1 MEAKRQTLEHGFGP
15 FYRPDSVVLILGSFP
30 SVKSREAAFFYGH
43 PQNRFWPLLAHL
55 CGEGTPCTR
64 EEKTVLLERHG
75 VALYDVIERCSIIGS
90 ADSTIRD
97 VVPADLRPILE
108 ESHVEDRIFVNGG
121 TAARLY
127 EKYLLPNFGIAARR
141 LPSTSPANAA
151 WSFERLLAA
160 WGKELNPVLG
170 GVHDNTRM
178 L

>member
-1 MEAKRQTLEHGFGP
+1 MPAQITQSNVRLLIPGKAAGVAMLIAEKRAVP
-15 FYRPDSVVLILGSFP
+15 P
-30 SVKSREAAFFYGH
+30 
-43 PQNRFWPLLAHL
+43 
-55 CGEGTPCTR
+55 
-64 EEKTVLLERHG
+64 KTALLERHG

-127 EKYLLPNFGIAARR
+127 EKYLQPNLEIAARR

-170 GVHDNTRM
+170 KR
-178 L
+178 